1 MTPVANTFNFNP
13 ITTEKVIQALS
24 QLNPKKAPGIDGI
37 SIKPLLKSDTAIQR
51 YSDTRSQSQSQSH
64 ANFPG
69 GVNFRPYKVK
79 YLPGKVKT
87 HKDSKGGRL

>member
-13 ITTEKVIQALS
+13 ITTEEVIEALS
-24 QLNPKKAPGIDGI
+24 QLNPKKAPGICI
-37 SIKPLLKSDTAIQR
+37 SIRSLLKSDTAIQR
-51 YSDTRSQSQSQSH
+51 YSDTRSRSQSQSH

-79 YLPGKVKT
+79 YIPGKVKT